1 MKFKQLSNIEKLF
14 LKLTDGRGYRKYKR
28 ELQAHLEAEFYLQQT
43 RQLKHVSLNHAFKQ
57 ITSFKHSGNSGDII
71 YSLPATFALAK
82 NGKANFYIDVNQPA
96 NYGSMYHPLG
106 NVLMND
112 KMADMLL
119 PLLQYQDQIGIAKKY
134 RGEPLDYN
142 LDEFRNYSFYLDR
155 GSIVRWYFN
164 VYGISYNTANPWLNA
179 PKDNQFSNCIV
190 IARSH
195 RYHAPLVDY
204 GFLKKYPDKLFIGIE
219 EEYEDMKQVLP
230 DLQFKPVNDF
240 LEMATIINSCK
251 LFIGNQSFP
260 FSIAEALKVT
270 RLLESY
276 YKVPNVI
283 VDGPGGNDFLYQPQF
298 EYAVKRLYEE

>member
-1 MKFKQLSNIEKLF
+1 M
-14 LKLTDGRGYRKYKR
+14 
-28 ELQAHLEAEFYLQQT
+28 
-43 RQLKHVSLNHAFKQ
+43 
-57 ITSFKHSGNSGDII
+57 
-71 YSLPATFALAK
+71 
-82 NGKANFYIDVNQPA
+82 
-96 NYGSMYHPLG
+96 
-106 NVLMND
+106 
-112 KMADMLL
+112 
-119 PLLQYQDQIGIAKKY
+119 
-134 RGEPLDYN
+134 
-142 LDEFRNYSFYLDR
+142 
-155 GSIVRWYFN
+155 
-164 VYGISYNTANPWLNA
+164 
-179 PKDNQFSNCIV
+179 
-190 IARSH
+190 
-195 RYHAPLVDY
+195 VDY

-298 EYAVKRLYEE
+298 EYAVKRLYEEYLL